1 VGWLCN
7 ISPDGLAC
15 RAGTRIAD
23 QLGIGEQVHVE
34 FTLAPGDRE
43 RFSLTAALCNK
54 TPAGTKNTMILGMQ
68 FLHGPGHE
76 SSGQTVEKLRQ
87 RLLRFN
93 QTVAP
98 ALRQ

>member
-1 VGWLCN
+1 
-7 ISPDGLAC
+7 
-15 RAGTRIAD
+15 
-23 QLGIGEQVHVE
+23 
-34 FTLAPGDRE
+34 
-43 RFSLTAALCNK
+43 
-54 TPAGTKNTMILGMQ
+54 MILGMQ